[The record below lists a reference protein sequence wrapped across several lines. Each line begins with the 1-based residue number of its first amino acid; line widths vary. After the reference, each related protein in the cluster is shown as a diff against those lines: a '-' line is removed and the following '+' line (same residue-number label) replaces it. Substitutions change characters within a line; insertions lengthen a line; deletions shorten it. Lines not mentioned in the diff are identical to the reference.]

1 MRFGSK
7 NLPLNA
13 LQGFEA
19 AARHL
24 NMRLAGEELNLTQSA
39 ISHQVRSLEKALGRP
54 LFGENRRTLVLTPDG
69 KRLLVAVKQGLETI
83 AAAAT
88 QVSEDAFSSS
98 LTVLVPAAFG
108 SQWLV
113 PRLPRFLELYPNLT
127 FSIIT
132 NSSAKP
138 SDLAQVDAAVV
149 FNNVHFPGMRVEEL
163 TRLQMF
169 PVCAPGSAPGNGK
182 MVPEDLQHETLI
194 HEDQGEIWA
203 RWFAAMGADQIE
215 PRRKIFASGTQAALS
230 LAIAGSGYAIDDGIM
245 GGKALAQATLV
256 RPFGNKTFSFGEYS
270 TVTPPLER
278 VTPAALAF
286 TDWLRKE
293 MDQTTRAQVTASL

>member
-1 MRFGSK
+1 MRVGSK
-7 NLPLNA
+7 YLPLNA

-24 NMRLAGEELNLTQSA
+24 NMRRAGEELSLTQSA
-39 ISHQVRSLEKALGRP
+39 ISHQVRSLEAALGKP
-54 LFGENRRTLVLTPDG
+54 LFDENRRRLSLTPDG
-69 KRLLVAVKQGLETI
+69 RRLLVAVKQGLETI

-98 LTVLVPAAFG
+98 LKVLAPAALA

-113 PRLPRFLELYPNLT
+113 PRLPRFLELYPDLT
-127 FSIIT
+127 FSLEI

-138 SDLAQVDAAVV
+138 SDLAQIDAAIV
-149 FNNVHFPGMRVEEL
+149 FNNAHFPGMRVEEL
-163 TRLQMF
+163 TRLEMF
-169 PVCAPGSAPGNGK
+169 PVCAPGVLSSGVR
-182 MVPEDLQHETLI
+182 MLPEDLQHETLI
-194 HEDQGEIWA
+194 HEDEGQIWA
-203 RWFAAMGADQIE
+203 HWFAATGSVQVE

-230 LAIAGSGYAIDDGIM
+230 LAIAGTGFAIDDGIM
-245 GGKALAQATLV
+245 GETALSGLTLV
-256 RPFGNKTFSFGEYS
+256 RPFGTATFSFGHYS

-286 TDWLRKE
+286 ADWVRREMEQTSRLR
-293 MDQTTRAQVTASL
+293 TIP